1 MKKSFIILFLSYPFF
16 LFYRF
21 CNGNRAENKRQGD
34 NRGLSTIRGD
44 INELRTS
51 IRGEIN
57 ELRASLRGEIS
68 ELRTEIK
75 DWMTGRRLLKNGL
88 VSGLTSFNGC

>member
-1 MKKSFIILFLSYPFF
+1 METAPRISD
-16 LFYRF
+16 R
-21 CNGNRAENKRQGD
+21 GD

-68 ELRTEIK
+68 ELRTRNK
-75 DWMTGRRLLKNGL
+75 KTG
-88 VSGLTSFNGC
+88 